1 MEVKTTNKV
10 TGVIIHSETWLLA
23 SELWLLVLMQ
33 PIEQLLV
40 SQQPAQLILGLQAPC
55 PCPALCLEPT
65 NVPFLTWKCSGMCQN
80 RTPGLLLVIV
90 MPCAVAARL

>member
-40 SQQPAQLILGLQAPC
+40 SQQPAQLILGLQAPY
-55 PCPALCLEPT
+55 PCPELCQVHT
-65 NVPFLTWKCSGMCQN
+65 AVPLSACQS
-80 RTPGLLLVIV
+80 
-90 MPCAVAARL
+90 

>member
-23 SELWLLVLMQ
+23 PELWLLVLMQ

-55 PCPALCLEPT
+55 PCPALCQ
-65 NVPFLTWKCSGMCQN
+65 VH
-80 RTPGLLLVIV
+80 LLFRDGFVREADSCLHAN
-90 MPCAVAARL
+90 PSVASV